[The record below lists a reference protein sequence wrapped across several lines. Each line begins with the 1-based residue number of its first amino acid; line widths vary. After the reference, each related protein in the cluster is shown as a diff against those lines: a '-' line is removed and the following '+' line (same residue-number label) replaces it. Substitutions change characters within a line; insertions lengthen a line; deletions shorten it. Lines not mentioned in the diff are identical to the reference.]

1 MKEPKKDRSP
11 WAWIPTLYF
20 FQGIPYSVVM
30 ITSGLIY
37 KTMGISIASFAFW
50 TSLLYLPWAIKPLW
64 SPYIDVVST
73 KRNWVVWTQLLLGL
87 AFIAVGT
94 VMPLSFFYPM
104 TLGIFALIAI
114 SSASHD
120 IAADGF
126 YMYALDQHKQ
136 AFFVG
141 IRSTFYRFAM
151 LTALG
156 ILPVIAGLVQ
166 KNTGLVS
173 VSFEAGSVPAGEF
186 VPFDPAD
193 INITK
198 ADGEPEIL
206 LFPPQLKVPMGQ
218 SGKPGADSAVIYIAL
233 SAPPEESETVVV
245 NIARKTG
252 SKDIDI
258 SKKQTGRFEF
268 NSRNWNKPVAL
279 SIKVNPNLT
288 ERTSSGFLVT
298 AGNIAFSWMISLGI
312 IGIILLFLA
321 IYNRI
326 MLPHPAENSTK
337 EKISWTVY
345 TDVFIS
351 FFTKPGIIPALLFFL
366 LYRLGESQLVKVAT
380 PFLVDSRSAGGI
392 GLTSAQYGIAYG
404 TIGMACLTLGGI
416 LGGITAAKFGLKRL
430 ILLMAL
436 CMNIPISVY
445 IYLSYVQP
453 MPGDITIYLSIALE
467 QFGYGFGFTAYML
480 YMLHFVGESRYKT
493 AEYAIGTSLMALGMM
508 LPGMISG
515 SMKEMLGYQHFFVY
529 VIICSIPGLIAIRF
543 LKIDPAFGIKKK
555 ETLNDVRKIKG

>member
-1 MKEPKKDRSP
+1 MNQNKDRSP
-11 WAWIPTLYF
+11 WTWIPSLYF
-20 FQGIPYSVVM
+20 FQGIPYSIVM

-73 KRNWVVWTQLLLGL
+73 KRNWVVWTQFLLGL
-87 AFIAVGT
+87 AFIAVGIA
-94 VMPLSFFYPM
+94 MPLSFFYPI
-104 TLGIFALIAI
+104 TIAIFALIAV

-156 ILPVIAGLVQ
+156 LIPVVAGIVQ
-166 KNTGLVS
+166 KNTGLKS
-173 VSFEAGSVPAGEF
+173 VSFEAASVLPEEF
-186 VPFDPAD
+186 SPYNPSD
-193 INITK
+193 INIK
-198 ADGEPEIL
+198 NSEDDPAIL
-206 LFPPQLKVPMGQ
+206 LFPGNLQVPVYQTGKSQL
-218 SGKPGADSAVIYIAL
+218 DSAVIYIAL
-233 SAPPEESETVVV
+233 SASPPEGETVVV
-245 NIARKTG
+245 NVTRKSG
-252 SKDIDI
+252 SKDIDL

-268 NSRNWNKPVAL
+268 TSENWNKPVAA
-279 SIKVNPNLT
+279 SIKVNHNLSGK
-288 ERTSSGFLVT
+288 TSSQFLVT
-298 AGNIAFSWMISLGI
+298 AGNIAFSWTVSLGVL
-312 IGIILLFLA
+312 GILLLLIA
-321 IYNRI
+321 LYNRI
-326 MLPHPAENSTK
+326 MLPRPLENINK

-345 TDVFIS
+345 KEVFVS
-351 FFTKPGIIPALLFFL
+351 FFSKPGIIPALIFFL

-380 PFLVDSRSAGGI
+380 PFLVDSRSSGGI

-416 LGGITAAKFGLKRL
+416 TGGITAAKFGLKRL
-430 ILLMAL
+430 IWMMAL

-445 IYLSYVQP
+445 IYLSFVQP
-453 MPGDITIYLSIALE
+453 MPGDVSIYVSIALE

-480 YMLHFVGESRYKT
+480 YMLHFVGESRFKT

-515 SMKEMLGYQHFFVY
+515 SIKELLGYQHFFIY
-529 VIICSIPGLIAIRF
+529 VILCSIPGIIAIKF
-543 LKIDPAFGIKKK
+543 LKIDPAFGIKKSQK
-555 ETLNDVRKIKG
+555 

>member
-1 MKEPKKDRSP
+1 MNSQKNRSP
-11 WAWIPTLYF
+11 WVWIPSLYF
-20 FQGIPYSVVM
+20 FQGIPYSIVM

-73 KRNWVVWTQLLLGL
+73 KRNWVVWTQFLLGL
-87 AFIAVGT
+87 AFIAAGSA
-94 VMPLSFFYPM
+94 MPLKFFYPV
-104 TLGIFALIAI
+104 TILIFAVIAI

-156 ILPVIAGLVQ
+156 LIPVIAGLIQ
-166 KNTGLVS
+166 QNTGLKPVT
-173 VSFEAGSVPAGEF
+173 FEAKSILPEEYSPFNPDEISINQSTGKPA
-186 VPFDPAD
+186 
-193 INITK
+193 
-198 ADGEPEIL
+198 IL
-206 LFPPQLKVPMGQ
+206 LFPENLQIPVYQT
-218 SGKPGADSAVIYIAL
+218 GKSALDSAVVYITL
-233 SAPPEESETVVV
+233 SAPPEKGETVVV
-245 NIARKTG
+245 NVTRKSG

-268 NSRNWNKPVAL
+268 NSENWNKPMTTSV
-279 SIKVNPNLT
+279 KVNHNLT
-288 ERTSSGFLVT
+288 GITSSVFLVT
-298 AGNIAFSWMISLGI
+298 AGNIAFSWTASLSVLGI
-312 IGIILLFLA
+312 LLLLIA
-321 IYNRI
+321 LYNKI
-326 MLPHPAENSTK
+326 MLPRPEEKRDK
-337 EKISWTVY
+337 ERISWNVY
-345 TDVFIS
+345 KEVFVS
-351 FFTKPGIIPALLFFL
+351 FFTKPGIIPALIFFL

-380 PFLVDSRSAGGI
+380 PFLVDSRSSGGI
-392 GLTSAQYGIAYG
+392 GLTAAEYGIAYG
-404 TIGMACLTLGGI
+404 TIGMICLTLGGI
-416 LGGITAAKFGLKRL
+416 LGGITAAKFGLRRL
-430 ILLMAL
+430 IWIMAF

-445 IYLSYVQP
+445 IYLSFVQP
-453 MPGDITIYLSIALE
+453 MPGDLSIYVSIALE

-480 YMLHFVGESRYKT
+480 YMLHFVGESKFKT

-508 LPGMISG
+508 LPGMLSG
-515 SMKEMLGYQHFFVY
+515 SMKEFLGYQHFFIY
-529 VIICSIPGLIAIRF
+529 VILCSVPGIIAIRF

-555 ETLNDVRKIKG
+555 MSIGNQ

>member
-1 MKEPKKDRSP
+1 
-11 WAWIPTLYF
+11 
-20 FQGIPYSVVM
+20 M

-73 KRNWVVWTQLLLGL
+73 KRNWVVWTQLILGL
-87 AFIAVGT
+87 AFIAAGIM
-94 VMPLSFFYPM
+94 MPASFFYPM

-156 ILPVIAGLVQ
+156 ILPVIAGLIQ
-166 KNTGLVS
+166 KNTGLES
-173 VSFEAGSVPAGEF
+173 VSFDVSSVPAEEYI
-186 VPFDPAD
+186 PFDPAG
-193 INITK
+193 ISITK
-198 ADGEPEIL
+198 SEGELKIL
-206 LFPPQLKVPMGQ
+206 LFPSSLQVPLFQTGE
-218 SGKPGADSAVIYIAL
+218 SVPDSAIIYIAL
-233 SAPPEESETVVV
+233 SAPPEEGKTVVV
-245 NIARKTG
+245 NAARETG

-268 NSRNWNKPVAL
+268 NSENWNKPVAL
-279 SIKVNPNLT
+279 SVKVNRNLT
-288 ERTSSGFLVT
+288 DRASSGFMIT
-298 AGNIAFSWMISLGI
+298 AGNIAFSWTIALGI
-312 IGIILLFLA
+312 IGILLLLLA

-326 MLPHPAENSTK
+326 MLPHPVENTEK
-337 EKISWTVY
+337 ERISWSVY
-345 TDVFIS
+345 KDVFVS
-351 FFTKPGIIPALLFFL
+351 FFTKPGIIPALIFFL

-380 PFLVDSRSAGGI
+380 PFLVDSRSTGGI

-404 TIGMACLTLGGI
+404 TVGMLCLTLGGI
-416 LGGITAAKFGLKRL
+416 LGGITAANFGLKRV
-430 ILLMAL
+430 IWIMAL

-445 IYLSYVQP
+445 IYLSYIQP
-453 MPGDITIYLSIALE
+453 MPGDLSIYLAIALE

-515 SMKEMLGYQHFFVY
+515 SMKEMLGYQHFFIY
-529 VIICSIPGLIAIRF
+529 VILCSIPGLIAIRF

-555 ETLNDVRKIKG
+555 DK

>member
-1 MKEPKKDRSP
+1 MADIKKERSP

-20 FQGIPYSVVM
+20 FQGIPYSIVM

-73 KRNWVVWTQLLLGL
+73 KRNWVVWTQLLLGV
-87 AFIAVGT
+87 AFIAAGMA
-94 VMPLSFFYPM
+94 MPLSFFYPASIA
-104 TLGIFALIAI
+104 IFALIAI

-156 ILPVIAGLVQ
+156 LIPVVAGTVQ
-166 KNTGLVS
+166 KNTGLKPVNFEAVS
-173 VSFEAGSVPAGEF
+173 VMPDEF
-186 VPFDPAD
+186 TPFDPTQ
-193 INITK
+193 INITPSEGK
-198 ADGEPEIL
+198 PSL
-206 LFPPQLKVPMGQ
+206 LLYPQELKVPVYQ
-218 SGKPGADSAVIYIAL
+218 SGKSNIDSAVVYIAL
-233 SAPPEESETVVV
+233 SAPPEEGETVVV
-245 NIARKTG
+245 NLIRKAG
-252 SKDIDI
+252 SKDLDL

-268 NSRNWNKPVAL
+268 TSENWNKPVAA
-279 SIKVNPNLT
+279 SIKVNHNLT
-288 ERTSSGFLVT
+288 GKASSTFLVT
-298 AGNIAFSWMISLGI
+298 AGNIAFSWFVSLGVLGI
-312 IGIILLFLA
+312 VLLMIGL
-321 IYNRI
+321 YNRF
-326 MLPHPAENSTK
+326 MLPHPPENATK
-337 EKISWTVY
+337 EKISWAVY
-345 TDVFIS
+345 KEVFVS
-351 FFTKPGIIPALLFFL
+351 FFTKPGVIPALIFFL
-366 LYRLGESQLVKVAT
+366 LYRLGEAQLVKVAT

-416 LGGITAAKFGLKRL
+416 LGGITAAKFGLRKL
-430 ILLMAL
+430 IFLMAL

-445 IYLSYVQP
+445 IYLSFMQP
-453 MPGDITIYLSIALE
+453 MPGDPTIYMAIALE

-480 YMLHFVGESRYKT
+480 YMLHFVGESRFKT

-508 LPGMISG
+508 LPGMVSG
-515 SMKEMLGYQHFFVY
+515 EMKELLGYQHFFIY
-529 VIICSIPGLIAIRF
+529 VILCSVPGLIAIRF

-555 ETLNDVRKIKG
+555 N

>member
-1 MKEPKKDRSP
+1 MEQRRDRSP

-20 FQGIPYSVVM
+20 FQGIPYSIVM

-50 TSLLYLPWAIKPLW
+50 TSLLYLPWAVKPLW

-73 KRNWVVWTQLLLGL
+73 KRNWVVWTQLLLGV
-87 AFIAVGT
+87 AFIAVGIA
-94 VMPLSFFYPM
+94 MPLPVFYPL
-104 TLGIFALIAI
+104 TIAIFAVIAI
-114 SSASHD
+114 SSATHD

-156 ILPVIAGLVQ
+156 VLPVVAGLIQ
-166 KNTGLVS
+166 KNTGLES
-173 VSFEAGSVPAGEF
+173 VTFEARSVAPKEYTSF
-186 VPFDPAD
+186 NPSD
-193 INITK
+193 INIIK
-198 ADGEPEIL
+198 SDKEPEIL
-206 LFPPQLKVPMGQ
+206 LFPRDLQVPLYRAGE
-218 SGKPGADSAVIYIAL
+218 SEIDSSVIYIAL
-233 SAPPEESETVVV
+233 SAPPAEGETVVV
-245 NIARKTG
+245 NVTRKTG

-268 NSRNWNKPVAL
+268 NSSNWNKPVAL
-279 SIKVNPNLT
+279 TVRVNHNLSVNA
-288 ERTSSGFLVT
+288 SSGFLVT
-298 AGNIAFSWMISLGI
+298 AGNIAFSWTVSLGL
-312 IGIILLFLA
+312 IGIVLLLLA

-326 MLPHPAENSTK
+326 MMPHAAEETNR
-337 EKISWTVY
+337 EKIGWNVY
-345 TDVFIS
+345 KDVFVS
-351 FFTKPGIIPALLFFL
+351 FFTRPGVIPALIFFL

-380 PFLVDSRSAGGI
+380 PFLVDSRSTGGI

-430 ILLMAL
+430 ILIMAL

-445 IYLSYVQP
+445 IFLSYVQP
-453 MPGDITIYLSIALE
+453 MPGNITIYLAIALE

-480 YMLHFVGESRYKT
+480 YMLHYVGESRYKT

-515 SMKEMLGYQHFFVY
+515 SMKELLGYQHFFIY
-529 VIICSIPGLIAIRF
+529 VILCSVPGLLAIRF

-555 ETLNDVRKIKG
+555 EK